1 LAVAK
6 EVKAKVLVDEVL
18 DVLVAVKGVAQV
30 YGIVEILV
38 EVVYRLWLAALEV

>member
-1 LAVAK
+1 MAK